1 MENVTYIKYFE
12 FLLLPI
18 YLFLFFWITKWL
30 VKKYYADSNL
40 KKYLYLGLAAKMF
53 GSIAFALMSQYFFK
67 EGDTFMYFTGGLDF
81 KRFLFT
87 KFPDNFN
94 LLFLPAEDYGNFYK
108 LNADNFNNFGYMSS
122 TGNLFTAKIS
132 GFFSLFSFD
141 GYLLTS
147 LFFGLFAFSGMW
159 RLFAVFN
166 KIYPVLSKQLSWCF
180 LFLPSILYWGSGV
193 MKDSICLG
201 AIGWLFSSFYLFFVL
216 KEKNKFLLLYI
227 GLSVFVLYNVKSYIA
242 FTLCAVLLIWLVINF
257 FTSIKNKPIRVLTS
271 LAALFF
277 CIALL
282 FVFSDGIMSS
292 INNEAVYLI
301 SDTVTGASKNYEMI
315 NTDGSASLS
324 NIGDIQP
331 NIRSIISKVPIAVS
345 NALFRPY
352 IWEARK
358 LNILMSALEN
368 AFFLLFS
375 LYILIRGRIFIPL
388 VKIFT
393 NQLILFSFI
402 FSLLFAI
409 LIGLTC
415 FNYGSLV
422 RYKLPILPFYSL
434 MLVLLHY
441 TDKKGDVIIQ
451 IPESST

>member
-1 MENVTYIKYFE
+1 MENVTYIKFFE
-12 FLLLPI
+12 FFLVPI

-40 KKYLYLGLAAKMF
+40 KKYLFLGLGAKMF
-53 GSIAFALMSQYFFK
+53 GSISFALMSQYFFK

-87 KFPDNFN
+87 KFPENLN

-108 LNADNFNNFGYMSS
+108 LNADNLNNFGYMSS

-132 GFFSLFSFD
+132 GFFSLFTFD

-159 RLFAVFN
+159 RLFVVFSR
-166 KIYPVLSKQLSWCF
+166 IYPELSKQLSWCF
-180 LFLPSILYWGSGV
+180 LFLPSIVYWGSGV

-216 KEKNKFLLLYI
+216 KEKNKFLLLFI
-227 GLSVFVLYNVKSYIA
+227 ALSVFVLYNVKSYIA
-242 FTLCAVLLIWLVINF
+242 FTLCAVLLIWLIVNF
-257 FTSIKNKPIRVLTS
+257 FTSIKNRMVRIFAS
-271 LAALFF
+271 IAALFF
-277 CIALL
+277 GMTLL
-282 FVFSDGIMSS
+282 FAFSDELISN
-292 INNEAVYLI
+292 INEEAVYLI
-301 SDTVTGASKNYEMI
+301 SDTVTGASKNYEI
-315 NTDGSASLS
+315 VNADGSASLS

-331 NIRSIISKVPIAVS
+331 NISSIVSKVPIAVG

-352 IWEARK
+352 IWEAKK

-368 AFFLLFS
+368 AFFLFFT
-375 LYILIRGRIFIPL
+375 LYIFIRGRIFIPL
-388 VKIFT
+388 IKIFS
-393 NQLILFSFI
+393 NQLIFFSFI
-402 FSLLFAI
+402 FSLLFAV

-441 TDKKGDVIIQ
+441 TDKKGKVIIQ
-451 IPESST
+451 APEASI